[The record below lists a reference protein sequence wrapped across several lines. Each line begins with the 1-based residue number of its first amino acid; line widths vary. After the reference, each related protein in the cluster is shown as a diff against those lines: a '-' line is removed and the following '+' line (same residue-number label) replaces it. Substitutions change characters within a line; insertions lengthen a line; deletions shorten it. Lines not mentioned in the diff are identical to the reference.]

1 MRKLMLMLVAV
12 ICLSMTAMA
21 DQLEYIYEQDAQE
34 AVKLLKK
41 QKYVLLYC
49 GCCADDYDAKQYV
62 KIKSV
67 SYRYTNYMNYYEV
80 VVDGVDANGN
90 KVSETIDLAYSHIK
104 KGKNALCVGKA
115 LNLDCDPCVEN
126 LKWEGPKF

>member
-1 MRKLMLMLVAV
+1 MKKLILLIGACL
-12 ICLSMTAMA
+12 CLSFAAMA
-21 DQLEYIYEQDAQE
+21 DQLEYISEQDAQE

-49 GCCADDYDAKQYV
+49 GCCADGYDAKQYV
-62 KIKSV
+62 KLKSV

-104 KGKNALCVGKA
+104 KGKNALCIGKA
-115 LNLDCDPCVEN
+115 INLDCDPCVEN
-126 LKWEGPKF
+126 LKWECPKF

>member
-1 MRKLMLMLVAV
+1 MLMLVAV

>member
-12 ICLSMTAMA
+12 LCLSMTAVA
-21 DQLEYIYEQDAQE
+21 DQLEYISEEDAQA

-41 QKYVLLYC
+41 QKHVLLYC
-49 GCCADDYDAKQYV
+49 GCCAEGYDSKQYV

-67 SYRYTNYMNYYEV
+67 SYRYTNFMNYYEV

-90 KVSETIDLAYSHIK
+90 RVSETIDLAYSHIK
-104 KGKNALCVGKA
+104 KGKNALCIGKA
-115 LNLDCDPCVEN
+115 LNLDCDPCVET
-126 LKWEGPKF
+126 LKWECPKF